1 MISEFKTATTTDCSK
16 TMKTVNRF
24 KSITE
29 NIVKLLKKCG
39 NEILLVLYDAFIE
52 PAITYTYNI
61 D

>member
-1 MISEFKTATTTDCSK
+1 MISQFKSVDNTDCSE

-39 NEILLVLYDAFIE
+39 NQILSILYDAFIE
-52 PAITYTYNI
+52 PTKTYTYNI